1 MAFLPGAVPKWAC
14 MVIFSVM
21 ILTLEFLGGMNSVVL
36 TDARQSQKVDV
47 CANSPK
53 MTLIRSG

>member
-1 MAFLPGAVPKWAC
+1 

-36 TDARQSQKVDV
+36 TDARFGWEAGCGGHQVDG
-47 CANSPK
+47 CAKSP
-53 MTLIRSG
+53 MTLIRSGRLKYE